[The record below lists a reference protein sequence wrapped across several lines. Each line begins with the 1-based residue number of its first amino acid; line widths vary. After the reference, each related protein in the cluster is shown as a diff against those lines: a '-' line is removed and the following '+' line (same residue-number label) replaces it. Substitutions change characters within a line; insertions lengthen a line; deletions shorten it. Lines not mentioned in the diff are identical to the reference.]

1 MGGRVGSG
9 ERCCWPLNAQSV
21 RRRDEVRR
29 SRVVITNLTL
39 LAACFAASLQLT
51 SCSFLRLDPVT
62 AEQRRIAP
70 TTDESRTVVVLEPMV
85 WMNAPEYRAS
95 KGVRLPMGVYTLV
108 AEDSDYLY
116 FQSPNPIEMRV
127 LERGVPVDGQDFSG
141 GLALAKRFSMVPAAT
156 YIDVNP
162 DDKMLVM
169 KHGGDFLQ
177 MEGRQWKK
185 SW

>member
-1 MGGRVGSG
+1 
-9 ERCCWPLNAQSV
+9 
-21 RRRDEVRR
+21 
-29 SRVVITNLTL
+29 
-39 LAACFAASLQLT
+39 
-51 SCSFLRLDPVT
+51 
-62 AEQRRIAP
+62 
-70 TTDESRTVVVLEPMV
+70 
-85 WMNAPEYRAS
+85 
-95 KGVRLPMGVYTLV
+95 
-108 AEDSDYLY
+108 
-116 FQSPNPIEMRV
+116 MRV

-162 DDKMLVM
+162 DHKMLVM